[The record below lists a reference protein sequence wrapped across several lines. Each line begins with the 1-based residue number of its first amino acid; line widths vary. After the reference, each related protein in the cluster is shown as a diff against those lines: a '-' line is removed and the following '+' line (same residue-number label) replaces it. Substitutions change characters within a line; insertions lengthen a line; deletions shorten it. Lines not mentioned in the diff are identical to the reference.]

1 MASTYLPTPA
11 PLLSAVTNTPADQP
25 ITRRLIDADLGHLA
39 DELPDPAPEVA
50 GLLSDTG
57 TGAVDRMMARR
68 VAAALLGL
76 TLGLIGAV
84 ITQEATSAPTLSER
98 IGP

>member
-1 MASTYLPTPA
+1 
-11 PLLSAVTNTPADQP
+11 
-25 ITRRLIDADLGHLA
+25 
-39 DELPDPAPEVA
+39 
-50 GLLSDTG
+50 
-57 TGAVDRMMARR
+57 MMARR

>member
-1 MASTYLPTPA
+1 MTTYHPTQPG
-11 PLLSAVTNTPADQP
+11 LLGAVTNTPDDQP

-57 TGAVDRMMARR
+57 TG
-68 VAAALLGL
+68 LL
-76 TLGLIGAV
+76 TL
-84 ITQEATSAPTLSER
+84 
-98 IGP
+98 